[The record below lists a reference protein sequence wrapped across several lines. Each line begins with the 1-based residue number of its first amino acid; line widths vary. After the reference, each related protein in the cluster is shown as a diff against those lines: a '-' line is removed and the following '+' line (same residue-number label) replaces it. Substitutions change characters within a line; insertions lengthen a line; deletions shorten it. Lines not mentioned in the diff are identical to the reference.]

1 MRTGLRYK
9 GADKTYLDL
18 FADTITVSGEI
29 NADDGYIVTGKIK
42 WVSLCLG
49 NHCKCRVRQ

>member
-29 NADDGYIVTGKIK
+29 NADDGYIVTGKNK
-42 WVSLCLG
+42 VGFSLPGQPLQVS
-49 NHCKCRVRQ
+49 R